1 VKSNCGY
8 SSAIRLTSCAVYLS
22 YISRR
27 KGQFVVKKR
36 KLMMIP
42 ILGLLVV
49 GLLKLKRMFGGGG
62 EAEEEA

>member
-1 VKSNCGY
+1 M
-8 SSAIRLTSCAVYLS
+8 
-22 YISRR
+22 
-27 KGQFVVKKR
+27 VKKR

-49 GLLKLKRMFGGGG
+49 GLLKLKRMFMGGD